1 MLFGRER
8 PGENV
13 VLRGARVVD
22 PAEGIDATLDVR
34 IDDGVI
40 TAVAQQVDAGDHRV
54 VDATALVLAG
64 LVALF
69 YVVTIAKLGSNV
81 AHGGM

>member
-40 TAVAQQVDAGDHRV
+40 TAAGSRSKSCKAASASCGAAPPAV
-54 VDATALVLAG
+54 V
-64 LVALF
+64 
-69 YVVTIAKLGSNV
+69 
-81 AHGGM
+81 